1 MTPSIP
7 AYPAFFAFFFGF
19 RSRPALGTLLA
30 LAALLALGGCGK
42 PDTLPQAPQL
52 AEVGVLKVEAR
63 RTPLSVDIVGDI
75 RAFREVELRPRVSGM
90 VDKQLFR
97 PGQMVREGELL
108 FLIDPRALD
117 SSVADAQARLLEA
130 EAGLQ
135 RASEDVAR
143 YKPLLAEDAIAR
155 QTYEQAVAS
164 QKQAASVVESRREGV
179 NRARIDR
186 GYAEVRSPIS
196 GQIGLQKVEVG
207 GLASAGQTVLATVS
221 SLDPV
226 VVYFSV
232 AETEYLAFARRMQA
246 AARSSSAAGQPVQ
259 LLLSDGSVY
268 PHRGKFDFADRA
280 VNPATGTLTLRAV
293 FHNTEQ
299 LLRPGMTGR
308 VRVTYD
314 VAEDAIL
321 VPQKAVTELLGKQFV
336 AVVGPDGKVEQRL
349 VKTGDRIGEQWLV
362 ADGLKPGD
370 TVVVEGVQRARP
382 GSTVKAV
389 MLSPPPPAA
398 AAPAAASAPAA
409 KK

>member
-1 MTPSIP
+1 
-7 AYPAFFAFFFGF
+7 
-19 RSRPALGTLLA
+19 
-30 LAALLALGGCGK
+30 
-42 PDTLPQAPQL
+42 
-52 AEVGVLKVEAR
+52 
-63 RTPLSVDIVGDI
+63 
-75 RAFREVELRPRVSGM
+75 M

-155 QTYEQAVAS
+155 QTYEQAVAA

-186 GYAEVRSPIS
+186 GYAEVRAPIS

-207 GLASAGQTVLATVS
+207 GVASAGQTVLATVS
-221 SLDPV
+221 TLDPV

-232 AETEYLAFARRMQA
+232 AEAEYLAFARRMQQA
-246 AARSSSAAGQPVQ
+246 TRGGRPAARPVE
-259 LLLSDGSVY
+259 LLLSDGSTY
-268 PHRGKFDFADRA
+268 PHPGKFDFADRA

-293 FHNTEQ
+293 FPNTGQ

-336 AVVGPDGKVEQRL
+336 SVVGGDGKVEQRP
-349 VKTGDRIGEQWLV
+349 VKTGDRIGERWLIE
-362 ADGLKPGD
+362 DGLKPGD
-370 TVVVEGVQRARP
+370 AVVVEGVQRARP
-382 GSTVKAV
+382 GSTVTPV
-389 MLSPPPPAA
+389 MLAVPAA
-398 AAPAAASAPAA
+398 AATPGAASAPAS